1 MQVQQARRDANISDF
16 NEYKRLASCGEGLEV
31 YVLDDGSYRRVRI
44 KGRHVLPSGTFELC
58 DRSDFETMLSVS
70 TLEKIALKKGRYF
83 RDEVARSEDPGYM
96 KGVQQVI
103 EEFSIPVSNARIL
116 DFGCGAGAFAL
127 NLLRQGASDII
138 AVDVDAELLDI
149 AVSRL
154 NDFRLSGCEFKS
166 IDFVDKT
173 TGLPFHDGEFDIVW
187 PHAVL
192 EHVFP
197 RQRKFVLRE
206 LWRVLKKGG
215 LLIVDATPNRLWIKE
230 YHTSRLFFVNYL
242 PLSLAAG
249 LARRFSERVDSN
261 EPGASLL
268 ARGFRGSTYWEIARA
283 IPGSTCL
290 NNLVRKRELSIWMES
305 WRKEGDS
312 RIKRGIKEAYNIFMG
327 ALDPVLGLLKIPQ
340 SVLLPALILVF
351 RKP

>member
-1 MQVQQARRDANISDF
+1 MHDLNGYTS
-16 NEYKRLASCGEGLEV
+16 LSSCCQDLEIF
-31 YVLDDGSYRRVRI
+31 VLDKGFSRSVHIRGSHI
-44 KGRHVLPSGTFELC
+44 FPSGTFDFC
-58 DRSDFETMLSVS
+58 DYSEFETKLSVG
-70 TLEKIALKKGRYF
+70 TLEKIASKKGRYF
-83 RDEVARSEDPGYM
+83 RDEVARSEDPSYM
-96 KGVQQVI
+96 KAVQLVVR
-103 EEFSIPVSNARIL
+103 EFGIPLSDARVL
-116 DFGCGAGAFAL
+116 DFGCGSGAFAL
-127 NLLRQGASDII
+127 SLLRQGAKDIVG
-138 AVDVDAELLDI
+138 VDVDTELLDI
-149 AVSRL
+149 AISRL
-154 NDFRLSGCEFKS
+154 NDFEFSGCHFRE
-166 IDFVDKT
+166 IDFVDET
-173 TGLPFHDGEFDIVW
+173 SGLPFEDGEFDIVW